1 MNKRRFDETQGGD
14 GTAGPNEDGLFE
26 IRVLINNHEG
36 SVIIGKEGSNVKTIR
51 QQTNCYLSVKKV
63 QVATVKD
70 RILTIKGQPEGI
82 AKALLMISQYLI
94 EANNQRKQGEPE
106 SQHTFKILIHKFI
119 AGCILGKQGS
129 IVKEIQEQSKARV
142 GLSTD
147 TLPGS
152 TEKTITVTG
161 TPEALHAACERI
173 VQQMSTNPLRAGST
187 VIQYVP
193 GQVPTFPPMA
203 PAPGF
208 GGPPNPYGYPPAPGF
223 GPPPPGYG
231 GDSAQRTEKI
241 VIPAICGS
249 MLIGKAGSVIKNIK
263 SQSGTLIS
271 LAKVDPNVPQDQVVT
286 ITGTQQGIQAAVYLI
301 RQRIDSY
308 QPPPAAQTKLEPQQF
323 GGYS

>member
-1 MNKRRFDETQGGD
+1 MSKRRFDDTQGD
-14 GTAGPNEDGLFE
+14 GTAGPNADGLFE

-36 SVIIGKEGSNVKTIR
+36 SVIIGKEGSNVKAIR

-63 QVATVKD
+63 QVPTVKD
-70 RILTIKGQPEGI
+70 RILTIKGMPDGI
-82 AKALLMISQYLI
+82 AKALLMISQYLL
-94 EANNQRKQGEPE
+94 EANNQRKQGGEPE
-106 SQHTFKILIHKFI
+106 TQHTFKILIHKFI
-119 AGCILGKQGS
+119 AGCILGKAGQ

-147 TLPGS
+147 VLPGS

-161 TPEALHAACERI
+161 APEALHAACERI
-173 VQQMSTNPLRAGST
+173 VQQMATNPLRAGSA

-193 GQVPTFPPMA
+193 GQMNAFPPQV
-203 PAPGF
+203 APGF
-208 GGPPNPYGYPPAPGF
+208 VPNPYGYPPAPGF
-223 GPPPPGYG
+223 GAPPPMYA
-231 GDSAQRTEKI
+231 GDTAQRTEKI
-241 VIPAICGS
+241 VIPSMCGS

-263 SQSGTLIS
+263 TQSGTLIS

-308 QPPPAAQTKLEPQQF
+308 QPPPAQQGAQPQQF
-323 GGYS
+323 VAYA